1 MGTVVFINSE
11 RIGTG
16 DADLGARLMG
26 SFLYSLARTPIKPE
40 ALVFMNTGVR
50 LTCEGSVAVEDLAL
64 LAADG
69 VAVYSCG
76 TCLDWLGL
84 RESLAVGVV
93 GNMNDSAAMLMAAD
107 DVVSVG

>member
-1 MGTVVFINSE
+1 MGKVVFVNSDC
-11 RIGTG
+11 IGSG
-16 DADLGARLMG
+16 DTDLGARLMG
-26 SFLYSLARTPIKPE
+26 SFLYSLARTEVKPG

-50 LTCEGSVAVEDLAL
+50 LTCAGSVALDDIAL
-64 LAADG
+64 LVEEG

-93 GNMNDSAAMLMAAD
+93 GNMNDSTAMLMAAD